1 MLKSKDSLSEL
12 FEKICSFLDGL
23 NNAIEINKSET
34 GLSKRVKL
42 LQHRSASI
50 SKSSDGNRIIPL
62 EAIQKSEF
70 ELERNAE
77 LGNTK
82 IIYGHGSDELLRSNG
97 LIAFALANK
106 IYIQTNK
113 YKPETEE
120 GRALLAHELT
130 HVQQYSEKRI
140 NNQISKDELEKEA
153 EDSEKAVYRN
163 PDSLEE
169 LRIDNRII
177 RIRKSQKKRLLHEIE
192 NEYMRWLE
200 WQEYELNSQDYLKL
214 LVGVKEKMD
223 RNEMIWQQP

>member
-12 FEKICSFLDGL
+12 LEKVCSFLDGL

-200 WQEYELNSQDYLKL
+200 WQEYELSSQDYLKL

>member
-12 FEKICSFLDGL
+12 LEKVCSFLDGL

-50 SKSSDGNRIIPL
+50 SKSSEGNRIIPL

-200 WQEYELNSQDYLKL
+200 WQEYELSSQDYLKL

>member
-12 FEKICSFLDGL
+12 LEKVCSFLDGL

-120 GRALLAHELT
+120 GKALLAHELT

-200 WQEYELNSQDYLKL
+200 WQEYELSSQDYLKL

>member
-12 FEKICSFLDGL
+12 LEKVCSFLDGL

-163 PDSLEE
+163 HDSLEE

-200 WQEYELNSQDYLKL
+200 WQEYELSSQDYLKL

>member
-12 FEKICSFLDGL
+12 LEKVCSFLDGL

-42 LQHRSASI
+42 LLHRSASI

>member
-12 FEKICSFLDGL
+12 LEKVCSFLDGL

-50 SKSSDGNRIIPL
+50 SKSSDGNRIIPP

-200 WQEYELNSQDYLKL
+200 WQEYELSSQDYLKL

>member
-12 FEKICSFLDGL
+12 LEKVCSFLDGL

-106 IYIQTNK
+106 IYIQTSK

-200 WQEYELNSQDYLKL
+200 WQEYELSSQDYLKL

>member
-12 FEKICSFLDGL
+12 LEKVCSFLDGL

-200 WQEYELNSQDYLKL
+200 WQEYELSSQDYLKL

-223 RNEMIWQQP
+223 RNEMIWQ